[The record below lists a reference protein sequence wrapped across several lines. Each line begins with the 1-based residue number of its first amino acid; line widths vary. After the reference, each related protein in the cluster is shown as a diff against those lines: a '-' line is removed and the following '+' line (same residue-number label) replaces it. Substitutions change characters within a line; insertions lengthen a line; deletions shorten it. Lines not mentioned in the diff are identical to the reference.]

1 MLMCR
6 SVLRRLLLDQVQV
19 IAKLLQ
25 VRVHR
30 GEVLLGRLLGHLVYR
45 AARFVKLLSFVPL
58 LGRLDLL
65 PCRLRIRR
73 CVELLFASVVLL
85 D

>member
-1 MLMCR
+1 MLHR
-6 SVLRRLLLDQVQV
+6 FLLDQVQV

-30 GEVLLGRLLGHLVYR
+30 GEVLLGRLLCHLVYR

-73 CVELLFASVVLL
+73 CVELFASVVLL

>member
-1 MLMCR
+1 MRCR
-6 SVLRRLLLDQVQV
+6 GLLLPSLLLDQVQV

-30 GEVLLGRLLGHLVYR
+30 GEVLLGRLLCHLVYR
-45 AARFVKLLSFVPL
+45 AARFVKLLSFVSL

-73 CVELLFASVVLL
+73 CVEVLFASVVLL
-85 D
+85 N